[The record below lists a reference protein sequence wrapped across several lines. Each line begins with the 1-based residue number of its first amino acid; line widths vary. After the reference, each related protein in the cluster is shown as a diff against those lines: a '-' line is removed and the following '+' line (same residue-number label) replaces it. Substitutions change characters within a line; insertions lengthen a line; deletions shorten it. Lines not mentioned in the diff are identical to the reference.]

1 MLKEDYNVI
10 GVMSGTSLD
19 GVDLVYVNF
28 KVNDGIWSFN
38 CLDKETVSYTKSWV
52 QRLKNLTELSE
63 KDLQQV
69 DCDYTV
75 YLAEIIDE
83 FINKYKLK
91 YIDAVCS
98 HGHTALHQPHNGF
111 TYQIGN
117 KKLLAEKLNQV
128 VVCDFR
134 VQDVSLGGEGA
145 PLVPVG
151 DKLLFNDF
159 DFCVNLGGFA
169 NISTKINNERIAY
182 DICPVNI
189 VLNYYVDQLGFA
201 YDNQGKIASSG
212 TVNKTLLEELNNLEF
227 YKKSSPKSLGLEWV
241 KAIFIP
247 IVESY
252 NLQVKDVLSTVCE
265 HVAVQIA
272 MAVNH
277 KKCAKVLI
285 TGGGAYNTYL
295 IERLK
300 SMTSQEIVIPKN
312 VIVDFKEAIVFG
324 LLGVLKLRNEINCL
338 SSVTGAK
345 YNHSSGTIFKP

>member
-28 KVNDGIWSFN
+28 KVNDDVWSFN
-38 CLDKETVSYTKSWV
+38 CLDTETVSYTAGWGE
-52 QRLKNLTELSE
+52 RLKNLTELSQ
-63 KDLQQV
+63 KDLQQI

-75 YLAEIIDE
+75 YLAEIIGK

-91 YIDAVCS
+91 HIDAVCS
-98 HGHTALHQPHNGF
+98 HGHTALHQPNKGL

-117 KKLLAEKLNQV
+117 RKLLAEKLNQL

-145 PLVPVG
+145 PLVPIG
-151 DKLLFNDF
+151 DELLFKDY
-159 DFCVNLGGFA
+159 DFCLNLGGFA

-189 VLNYYVDQLGFA
+189 VLNHYVNQLGFA
-201 YDNQGKIASSG
+201 YDNAGKIASSG
-212 TVNKTLLEELNNLEF
+212 MVSKQLLEDLNGLDF
-227 YKKSSPKSLGLEWV
+227 YKKSAPKSLGLEWV
-241 KAIFIP
+241 KAIFLP
-247 IVESY
+247 IIESY
-252 NLQVKDVLSTVCE
+252 NLQIKDVLSTVCE
-265 HVAVQIA
+265 HVAIQISK
-272 MAVNH
+272 AV
-277 KKCAKVLI
+277 KDKSQTKVLI

-345 YNHSSGTIFKP
+345 NNHSSGTIFKP